1 MEGRGFPRTHQDVL
15 YRAEFVQLPRRALRR
30 HGLPVLADHRAVER
44 RLLPG
49 ERPDPRLGNSL
60 LVTSLKNGALYRV
73 PLNADGKTAQG
84 DVTKYFHTPNRYRS
98 VLVSPDGKTIYVAT
112 DVRGNV
118 LGSDG
123 KPTSDMKNPGAI
135 IAFVYDAKQ

>member
-1 MEGRGFPRTHQDVL
+1 M
-15 YRAEFVQLPRRALRR
+15 
-30 HGLPVLADHRAVER
+30 
-44 RLLPG
+44 
-49 ERPDPRLGNSL
+49 
-60 LVTSLKNGALYRV
+60 TSLKNGALYRV